1 MSAIKKS
8 SLLTKYKYLYEKN
21 PRSKVF
27 APLAETYR
35 KLGMLDEATKILRD
49 GIKLHPTYTLGYIV
63 LGNIYYDEGHY
74 ELAYSTI
81 RSFIATNLENI
92 ALQKLFGK
100 VCLELNK
107 FDEALDTYKMI
118 LFINPKDED
127 SIENVATLEDKLN
140 YSVVVEDKTVSA
152 DSIFDDED
160 DWVQVDFN
168 KKSIIEDKN
177 DIQVELKRNIEPV
190 VEEKIDADF
199 EIDDDDDD
207 QWSMQ
212 SPSEIITD
220 SPIHNNK
227 IDFEN
232 IEVKEHDLS
241 SDFFYEDYDND
252 SDEVITPEDDLL
264 TASTDTGHKIISHTL
279 IDLYY
284 SQGHVDKAISLLKEA
299 LVEAP
304 DDEAS
309 KIKLKKYQQQ
319 LDEEKSIDEMI
330 DKVDTSKIDLKKS
343 YDMFLKLL
351 NDKAKQIN
359 DENTYN

>member
-1 MSAIKKS
+1 MSATKKS

-35 KLGMLDEATKILRD
+35 KLGMLEEATKILRD

-74 ELAYSTI
+74 ELAYSTV
-81 RSFIATNLENI
+81 RSFISTNLENI

-118 LFINPKDED
+118 LFINPKDEE

-140 YSVVVEDKTVSA
+140 YSVVVEDKVVSA

-160 DWVQVDFN
+160 DWIQVDFN
-168 KKSIIEDKN
+168 KSSVIEENKKN
-177 DIQVELKRNIEPV
+177 KIELKESTEPLFEDSIESG
-190 VEEKIDADF
+190 F
-199 EIDDDDDD
+199 EIDQDD

-212 SPSEIITD
+212 GPNEFIDED
-220 SPIHNNK
+220 SIPNNK

-241 SDFFYEDYDND
+241 SDFFYEEYDND
-252 SDEVITPEDDLL
+252 SDEVITPEEDLL
-264 TASTDTGHKIISHTL
+264 TDSTDTDHKIISHTL

-284 SQGHVDKAISLLKEA
+284 AQGHVDKAISLLKEA
-299 LVEAP
+299 LVGAP

-309 KIKLKKYQQQ
+309 KIKLKQYEQQ

-330 DKVDTSKIDLKKS
+330 DRVDTSKIDIKKS

-351 NDKAKQIN
+351 NEKAKQIN